1 VLREMTGRRSN
12 KLVLYLRRISPSH
25 LFFGIGLLPLALIA
39 QRPVSTTRPSQLK
52 AVEVNEKNGQILSY
66 RYLGGTTEVAMRGTF
81 RAPDA
86 RIKLKVGSRPGFV
99 ELDIN
104 RGQITSLKPANQF
117 GRDFLTYVL
126 WSVSVDGKAANLGEI
141 TFQGDKPISVNVTT
155 PYQTFWLMLTAEP
168 TYAVVDPSP
177 VVVLY
182 SFDENHG
189 RAIPEKTAQGIPGEL
204 FYYTHYA
211 NYDQSPGTNTA
222 HVPVDLLQARKA
234 VELASKSSIF
244 AKSTSNNARNT
255 DESEE
260 EERALDAFQQSK
272 VFLERAE
279 AAFAE
284 SPTGSDVAQFSRT
297 AAQIA
302 ENARALAQGAVGGVL
317 VSQLERELTKLHQ
330 DLAKEKEKAAV
341 SVVAAP
347 PESPVQLAANTIEV
361 PSTQETSPPGET
373 PQPATLPEA
382 VVDLFK
388 KPVTWFGVLGWG
400 VALLLLF
407 RKRSI

>member
-1 VLREMTGRRSN
+1 M
-12 KLVLYLRRISPSH
+12 
-25 LFFGIGLLPLALIA
+25 GILPLALLA
-39 QRPVSTTRPSQLK
+39 QRPVSTPKPSQLK
-52 AVEVNEKNGQILSY
+52 AVEVNEQNGQILSY
-66 RYLGGTTEVAMRGTF
+66 RYLGGTTEVAMRGTSL
-81 RAPDA
+81 APEA

-104 RGQITSLKPANQF
+104 RGQITGLKPANQF
-117 GRDFLTYVL
+117 GKDFLTYVL
-126 WSVSVDGKAANLGEI
+126 WAVSVDGKAANLGEI
-141 TFQGDKPISVNVTT
+141 TFQSDKPISINVTT

-182 SFDENHG
+182 SFEEKPG

-211 NYDQSPGTNTA
+211 NYDRTPA
-222 HVPVDLLQARKA
+222 ALPEHVPVDLLQARKA
-234 VELASKSSIF
+234 MELASRSAIF
-244 AKSTSNNARNT
+244 AGDASSKARNT
-255 DESEE
+255 DESDE
-260 EERALDAFQQSK
+260 EERTRDAFRQSR

-284 SPTGSDVAQFSRT
+284 NPRDTDVSQLSRT

-317 VSQLERELTKLHQ
+317 VSQLER
-330 DLAKEKEKAAV
+330 DLAKLQGELARERAKAAQPIAEASAESAAQVVTNTASLTPV
-341 SVVAAP
+341 SAP
-347 PESPVQLAANTIEV
+347 APEPGDRQ
-361 PSTQETSPPGET
+361 PKSTLS
-373 PQPATLPEA
+373 EA

>member
-1 VLREMTGRRSN
+1 MTDKRSG
-12 KLVLYLRRISPSH
+12 KVALHLKRIFPPH
-25 LFFGIGLLPLALIA
+25 LFFGIGILPLAILA
-39 QRPVSTTRPSQLK
+39 QHPVTTTNPSQLT

-66 RYLGGTTEVAMRGTF
+66 RYLGGTSDVAMRGTTL
-81 RAPDA
+81 APDA
-86 RIKLKVGSRPGFV
+86 RIKLKVASRPGFV

-104 RGQITSLKPANQF
+104 RGQITGLKPANQF

-141 TFQGDKPISVNVTT
+141 TFQGDKPISINVTT

-168 TYAVVDPSP
+168 TYAVVDPSS

-182 SFDENHG
+182 SFDENPG
-189 RAIPEKTAQGIPGEL
+189 KAVPERTAQGIPGEL

-211 NYDQSPGTNTA
+211 KYDRGPGSIPE
-222 HVPVDLLQARKA
+222 HVPMDLLQARKA
-234 VELASKSSIF
+234 VELATKSALF
-244 AKSTSNNARNT
+244 ANAPSGNARNT
-255 DESEE
+255 DQSEE
-260 EERALDAFQQSK
+260 EERARDAFRQSR

-284 SPTGSDVAQFSRT
+284 NPKGTDVPQLSRT
-297 AAQIA
+297 SAQIA

-317 VSQLERELTKLHQ
+317 VSQLERELTKLKSE
-330 DLAKEKEKAAV
+330 LAKEKATEAQLITETR
-341 SVVAAP
+341 
-347 PESPVQLAANTIEV
+347 PESGTQAVATTADVPPIQESSPLAEEHQHE
-361 PSTQETSPPGET
+361 STLGEALT
-373 PQPATLPEA
+373 
-382 VVDLFK
+382 DLFK
-388 KPVTWFGVLGWG
+388 KPVTWFGLMGWS